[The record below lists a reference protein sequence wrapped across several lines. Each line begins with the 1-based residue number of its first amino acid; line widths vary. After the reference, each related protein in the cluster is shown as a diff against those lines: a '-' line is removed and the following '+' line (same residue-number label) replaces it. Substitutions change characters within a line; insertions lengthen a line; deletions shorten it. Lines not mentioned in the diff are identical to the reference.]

1 MAKYQ
6 ETVID
11 LIRHGEPEGGN
22 KLRGT
27 LDDPLS
33 ELGWEQ
39 MWRAVGDF
47 RDWQHLVT
55 SPLSRCH
62 AFAHSLAKEVG
73 VAPEVSADFR
83 EIAFG
88 EWEGLTTQALMKRD
102 PDALKRYWQNPD
114 VHTPEGGER
123 LEDFVGRVHGAWQA
137 LVAARTGQHGLLVC
151 HGGVIRAIL
160 VDVLGMPARNM
171 WNFDVPYANISRV
184 VYHHFPDGTRT
195 AQLRFHQRRLY
206 QHD

>member
-1 MAKYQ
+1 MTDYQ

-33 ELGWEQ
+33 EQGWQQ
-39 MWRAVGDF
+39 MWQAVGSY
-47 RDWQHLVT
+47 RAWQHLVT

-62 AFAHSLAKEVG
+62 AFAQALGREIGLA
-73 VAPEVSADFR
+73 PQVSADFR

-88 EWEGLTTQALMKRD
+88 EWEGLTTKALMQRD
-102 PDALKRYWQNPD
+102 PDALKRYWQDPD
-114 VHTPEGGER
+114 AHTPAGGET
-123 LEDFVGRVHGAWQA
+123 LQAFTGRVHAAWQD
-137 LVAARTGQHGLLVC
+137 LVSANRGQHGLLVC

-160 VDVLGMPARNM
+160 VEVLGMPPRNM

-184 VYHHFPDGTRT
+184 VYHHFLDGTHT
-195 AQLRFHQRRLY
+195 AQLRFHQRRLFET
-206 QHD
+206 H

>member
-1 MAKYQ
+1 MAKFQ

-33 ELGWEQ
+33 EQGWQQ
-39 MWRAVGDF
+39 MWQAVGQF
-47 RDWQHLVT
+47 RAWQHLCS
-55 SPLSRCH
+55 SPLLRCRD
-62 AFAHSLAKEVG
+62 FAHALADDMQLPVQ
-73 VAPEVSADFR
+73 VNSHFR

-88 EWEGLTTQALMKRD
+88 EWEGLTTKELMQRD
-102 PDALKRYWQNPD
+102 PHALKRYWQDPD
-114 VHTPEGGER
+114 QHLPAGAES
-123 LEDFVGRVHGAWQA
+123 LSAFSARVHGAWRD
-137 LVAARTGQHGLLVC
+137 LVAAQQGKHSLLVC

-160 VDVLGMPARNM
+160 VDVLGMPIQKM
-171 WNFDVPYANISRV
+171 WNFDVPYANVSRV
-184 VYHHFPDGTRT
+184 VYHHFDDGTHT

-206 QHD
+206 DHL